1 MDYTSQIRTFGA
13 VGYSPE
19 RIANILNL
27 KGHDREEFLIRI
39 TTENDPYYQAWI
51 NGQAIGEWNI
61 DAELAKAA
69 EKGDTDAIEL
79 QSDRARARQ
88 IKDLRLK
95 MFGV

>member
-39 TTENDPYYQAWI
+39 TTEHDPYYQAWI

-88 IKDLRLK
+88 VKDLRLK